1 MTQNS
6 VSEPHPAL
14 ESTLRRF
21 ARKRNTQVFRLDVG
35 SDRAGTVLR
44 TKYKG

>member
-1 MTQNS
+1 MTPDR
-6 VSEPHPAL
+6 VSGPRPAL
-14 ESTLRRF
+14 DSVLRRF
-21 ARKRNTQVFRLDVG
+21 ARKHKTQAFRFDVG